1 MSWDLF
7 SQKLNCPEHLR
18 AMSSREQNTKVEELL
33 DTLFTRIKLSIL
45 IEVLLMKIKEIMK
58 KMHLE
63 EVKVN

>member
-58 KMHLE
+58 KMRSE

>member
-7 SQKLNCPEHLR
+7 SQKLNCLEHLR

>member
-1 MSWDLF
+1 VSWDLF

-58 KMHLE
+58 KMRSE

>member
-1 MSWDLF
+1 
-7 SQKLNCPEHLR
+7 
-18 AMSSREQNTKVEELL
+18 MSSREQNTKVEELL

-58 KMHLE
+58 KMRLE